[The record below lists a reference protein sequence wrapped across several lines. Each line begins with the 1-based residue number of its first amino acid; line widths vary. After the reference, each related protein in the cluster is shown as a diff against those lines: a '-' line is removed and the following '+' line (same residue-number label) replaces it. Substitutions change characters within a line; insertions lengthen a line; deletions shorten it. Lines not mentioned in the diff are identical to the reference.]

1 MGERKEEGGG
11 GRREEG
17 NEKGE
22 VGEMRVEE
30 VERGGG
36 KE

>member
-1 MGERKEEGGG
+1 MGGKKEEGAG
-11 GRREEG
+11 GRRKEG
-17 NEKGE
+17 KERGE